1 MNEFCP
7 DESMTVVT
15 TMKPDRLRQRM
26 IDMGEA
32 YTNQNV
38 EELMKE
44 FLLKNEKDTDLIMFQ
59 SERNNGD
66 QVIGF
71 INQRPG
77 SKF

>member
-26 IDMGEA
+26 IDMGEK
-32 YTNQNV
+32 YTNQNI
-38 EELMKE
+38 EDLMKE
-44 FLLKNEKDTDLIMFQ
+44 FLLKNEKDTELIMFQ